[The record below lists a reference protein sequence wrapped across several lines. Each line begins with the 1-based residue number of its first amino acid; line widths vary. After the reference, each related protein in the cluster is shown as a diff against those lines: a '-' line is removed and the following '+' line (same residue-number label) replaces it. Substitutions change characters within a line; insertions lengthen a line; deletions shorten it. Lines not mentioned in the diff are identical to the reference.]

1 MVLKSWRRILLGLLV
16 FIVAW
21 EVVAWVAAR
30 ALVVDADLSSADAI
44 VVLSGSSAYVE
55 RTHKAAELYRAG
67 RAPLIWLT
75 DDHMRGGWSSALQRN
90 PYFVERATDELIK
103 AGVIASA
110 HDISEGGLVVTLLES
125 CFNRNLGVEVTAAK
139 ADIRKD
145 AYWFGEAQSRV
156 VVSVKA
162 DKVDAFKKVVGNHP
176 YEKLGQVTSGA
187 IKVDGKDWGTIEAW
201 KNKYDTAIENLLAGH
216 ESEHALSAL

>member
-103 AGVIASA
+103 AGVPVERIRIVPGVASSTRDESLILKDYA
-110 HDISEGGLVVTLLES
+110 RVQGVRSVLVVTSAYHSRRALRSLRQSFAGTGITVGLHAVPSSSNASWWLQPNGWRDVAGEYIK
-125 CFNRNLGVEVTAAK
+125 L
-139 ADIRKD
+139 IY
-145 AYWFGEAQSRV
+145 YWF
-156 VVSVKA
+156 
-162 DKVDAFKKVVGNHP
+162 
-176 YEKLGQVTSGA
+176 
-187 IKVDGKDWGTIEAW
+187 
-201 KNKYDTAIENLLAGH
+201 KY
-216 ESEHALSAL
+216 